1 MYAAIVIYI
10 RRQGAHRERMVY
22 RFRLISTDD
31 VMCVLLLLLKLR
43 EWRVR
48 LEIKNKDTV
57 ERGGDDREVKKRKEK
72 IQ

>member
-1 MYAAIVIYI
+1 M
-10 RRQGAHRERMVY
+10 Y

-31 VMCVLLLLLKLR
+31 VMCVFAAAA

-57 ERGGDDREVKKRKEK
+57 ERGGGR
-72 IQ
+72 